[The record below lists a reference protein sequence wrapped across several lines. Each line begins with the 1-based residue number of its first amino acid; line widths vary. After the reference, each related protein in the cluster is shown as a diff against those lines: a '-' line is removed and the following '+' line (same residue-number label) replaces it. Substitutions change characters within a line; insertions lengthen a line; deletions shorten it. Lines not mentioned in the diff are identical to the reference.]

1 MEEISA
7 RWFVQSVRKWL
18 NRKGLTLKYK
28 KAPRGAKEA
37 PSDCTGARL
46 SGTNMRHSSMAWGN

>member
-28 KAPRGAKEA
+28 KAPRGAK
-37 PSDCTGARL
+37 RL
-46 SGTNMRHSSMAWGN
+46 YGSPVKRDQHAAF